1 MVEIASFLMRMKFC
15 QRWSPMAFLIVP
27 RLNFNGVKET
37 GGTPTGTVRRVS
49 TPVLLKVSVTRK
61 APSLV

>member
-37 GGTPTGTVRRVS
+37 GTPTGTVRRDSAPVS
-49 TPVLLKVSVTRK
+49 LKVSVTRN